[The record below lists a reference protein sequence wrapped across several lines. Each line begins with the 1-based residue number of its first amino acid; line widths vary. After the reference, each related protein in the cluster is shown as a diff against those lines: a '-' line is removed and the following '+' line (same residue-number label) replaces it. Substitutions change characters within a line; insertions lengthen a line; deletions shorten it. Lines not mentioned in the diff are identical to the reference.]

1 MLKSSADAIAN
12 KVRYGTARRHIS
24 RRLRR
29 ALPISELSEIAV
41 QSLALVSP
49 RRTVQLTRPE
59 ILSLASTLRDMGEG
73 EPRYDFRSGGHV
85 HLPPYAQED
94 CAAGAI
100 IVRAV
105 LHPRPGAIPNER
117 HAFPHPDVGSNVLP
131 LRIAAEHI
139 ALRYA
144 HAADESALAAEIPE
158 YSVHGDGDRHRRWTW
173 IAALFAE
180 EERRGYRRRQIERN
194 QEWLREA
201 HTSAADDFE
210 HGFEDDLEDA
220 VR

>member
-73 EPRYDFRSGGHV
+73 EPLYDYRSGGDV

-117 HAFPHPDVGSNVLP
+117 HTFPHPDVGSNVRP

-144 HAADESALAAEIPE
+144 STAEDPE
-158 YSVHGDGDRHRRWTW
+158 ISEYTVHGDGDRHRRWTW

-180 EERRGYRRRQIERN
+180 EERRGNRRRRTERN
-194 QEWLREA
+194 QELLREA
-201 HTSAADDFE
+201 HTSMVDDFE
-210 HGFEDDLEDA
+210 HDFEGDLENA